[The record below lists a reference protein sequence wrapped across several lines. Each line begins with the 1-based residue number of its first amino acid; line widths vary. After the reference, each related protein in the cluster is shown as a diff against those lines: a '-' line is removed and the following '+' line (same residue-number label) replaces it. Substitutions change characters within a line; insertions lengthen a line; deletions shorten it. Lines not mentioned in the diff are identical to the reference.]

1 MLEEN
6 GIHCKNA
13 RHAACSLTLVAIA
26 SAVFFASY
34 ENARA
39 QQPYPVR
46 PIRIIS
52 PFAPGGGND
61 VICRIIA
68 PRLGEHLK
76 QQVLVDNRPG
86 ANGIVGTEAAA
97 RAAPDGYT
105 IVLIP
110 SGHAVNASLYKKLPY
125 DSIRDFT
132 TISLV
137 GSSPLVV
144 AMHPSVPTRN
154 VKELIALARARPG
167 QLTYGSAGIGSSG
180 HLAGALFETMT
191 GTKLVHVPYKGMGL
205 VVTDL
210 IGGQVSLTFGT
221 SASVMPHVRAGRL
234 RALATTGA
242 QRAPALPDIPTVAES
257 GVRGYEA
264 SLWYGFVG
272 PARLPAEIVERLNT
286 AIVGVLKQASVHD
299 RLADAGVDTRSSTP
313 EEFGRL
319 LVADLERWGKVVQR
333 AGVRPE

>member
-1 MLEEN
+1 MVM
-6 GIHCKNA
+6 
-13 RHAACSLTLVAIA
+13 AACLA
-26 SAVFFASY
+26 FAF
-34 ENARA
+34 AHAGAWA
-39 QQPYPVR
+39 QQAYPAKAV
-46 PIRIIS
+46 RIIS

-68 PRLGEHLK
+68 PRLGEVFK

-97 RAAPDGYT
+97 RATPDGYT

-125 DSIRDFT
+125 DSVKDFT
-132 TISLV
+132 ALSLV
-137 GSSPLVV
+137 GSSPLIV
-144 AMHPSVPTRN
+144 AMHPSVPTKNMRA
-154 VKELIALARARPG
+154 LIALAKAQPG
-167 QLTYGSAGIGSSG
+167 ELTYGSAGVGSSG

-191 GTKLVHVPYKGMGL
+191 GTKMVHVPYKGMGL

-221 SASVMPHVRAGRL
+221 SASVMPQVRAGRL

-242 QRAPALPDIPTVAES
+242 RRSPAFPHIPTVAES
-257 GVRGYEA
+257 GLPGYEA

-272 PARLPAEIVERLNT
+272 PALMPGEVIERLNS
-286 AIVGVLKQASVHD
+286 AIVAVLKQQAVRE
-299 RLADAGVDTRSSTP
+299 RLTEAGLDTRSSTP
-313 EEFGRL
+313 EEFSRVL
-319 LVADLERWGKVVQR
+319 LADLERWAKIVQQ